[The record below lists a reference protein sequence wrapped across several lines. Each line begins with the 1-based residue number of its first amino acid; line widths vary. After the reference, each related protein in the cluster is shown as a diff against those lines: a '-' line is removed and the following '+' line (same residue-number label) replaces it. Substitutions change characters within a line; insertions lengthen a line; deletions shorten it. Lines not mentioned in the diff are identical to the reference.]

1 MQTKKEERVQCLEI
15 INKWQQSGLTQK
27 AFCTVN
33 NIRYHVFHYW
43 YKVYRTE
50 QNVTS
55 SFLPVNIKPVTRQE
69 QITITGL
76 NGLQV
81 RLQLTDQVAGFI
93 KQLLLS

>member
-1 MQTKKEERVQCLEI
+1 MRAENEQRTQYI
-15 INKWQQSGLTQK
+15 AMIGQWQRSGLSQK
-27 AFCTVN
+27 QFCAGN

-43 YKVYRTE
+43 YRVYKTE
-50 QNVTS
+50 QNATS
-55 SFLPVNIKPVTRQE
+55 SFLPINVKAAIRQE

-81 RLQLTDQVAGFI
+81 QLPFCDQAAGFI

>member
-1 MQTKKEERVQCLEI
+1 MRDKNEQRTQQLAM
-15 INKWQQSGLTQK
+15 INQWQQGGLSQK
-27 AFCTVN
+27 QFCANN

-43 YKVYRTE
+43 YRIYKTE
-50 QNVTS
+50 QNATS
-55 SFLPVNIKPVTRQE
+55 SFLPVNIKPVARQE

-81 RLQLTDQVAGFI
+81 RVSFSDQAAGFI

>member
-1 MQTKKEERVQCLEI
+1 MRAENEQRSQYMAMI
-15 INKWQQSGLTQK
+15 RQWQQSGLSQK
-27 AFCTVN
+27 QFCTGN

-43 YKVYRTE
+43 YKVYKSE
-50 QNVTS
+50 QNATN
-55 SFLPVNIKPVTRQE
+55 SFLPVNIKSVARQE

-81 RLQLTDQVAGFI
+81 GLPFCDQAAGFI

>member
-1 MQTKKEERVQCLEI
+1 MQTKKEERAQCLEMI
-15 INKWQQSGLTQK
+15 SKWQQSGLTQK
-27 AFCTVN
+27 AFCTDN
-33 NIRYHVFHYW
+33 NIRYHIFHYW

-55 SFLPVNIKPVTRQE
+55 PFLPVNIKSIARQE

-81 RLQLTDQVAGFI
+81 RLQLTGQAVGFI
-93 KQLLLS
+93 KELLLS